1 MNSPLRH
8 VSKLPTYY
16 TAATLARFGDEM
28 VAFTLVLLV
37 LDRTGRPALAGLTA
51 GAYAFPAVLTGPVLG
66 AWLDRTTRRRTALAL
81 NQAVLTATMIC
92 LLVAPAWLSPAL
104 AAIAGLTLPMV
115 SGGFTS
121 LLPSLVPAALLPR
134 ANAVEAASFGLA
146 TICAPAAAATITVS
160 VSVEAAVAVIAVTAA
175 ASIAVIARL
184 PVVPPSLHA
193 RSGRFVSSVTG
204 GLVHLFRAAPLRAST
219 VASTLALGANGV
231 LLVALPV
238 HVAGLGSPRAHSGYV
253 WTALEVGG
261 VVAALLAGRRL
272 GRWRPERVVIGATA
286 AFGLAVLTWPLAPDL
301 TVLVTLAAVA
311 GLLDGAM
318 MPAMLT
324 ARQLYSPPEL
334 QGRVST
340 TAASLRLGVMALGQ
354 VLGGLLVTVGTGVVL
369 TGVGAGL
376 LLAAGLGLLA
386 GGRSVQ
392 DDRAGQAAR
401 LVRVQTDGDRTRD
414 SDPLCD
420 HQ

>member
-1 MNSPLRH
+1 M
-8 VSKLPTYY
+8 
-16 TAATLARFGDEM
+16 
-28 VAFTLVLLV
+28 
-37 LDRTGRPALAGLTA
+37 
-51 GAYAFPAVLTGPVLG
+51 LG

-81 NQAVLTATMIC
+81 NQAVLAVTMAG
-92 LLVAPAWLSPAL
+92 LLAVPAWAIPVL
-104 AAIAGLTLPMV
+104 AAVAGLTLPMV

-121 LLPSLVPAALLPR
+121 MLPSLVPTALLPR
-134 ANAVEAASFGLA
+134 ANAIEAASFGLA
-146 TICAPAAAATITVS
+146 TICAPAAAATIAAA
-160 VSVEAAVAVIAVTAA
+160 VSVEAAVAVIAVSAT

-184 PVVPPSLHA
+184 PVLPPVPDA
-193 RSGRFVSSVTG
+193 RREQFAASVAG
-204 GLVHLFRAAPLRAST
+204 GLVQLFRAAPLRAST
-219 VASTLALGANGV
+219 VASTLALGAGGV

-253 WTALEVGG
+253 WTALELGSVA
-261 VVAALLAGRRL
+261 AALLTGRLLGRR
-272 GRWRPERVVIGATA
+272 RPERVVVATVA
-286 AFGLAVLTWPLAPDL
+286 AYGLAVLTWPIATDL
-301 TVLVTLAAVA
+301 TVLLVLAAVA
-311 GLLDGAM
+311 GLLEGPM

-324 ARQLYSPPEL
+324 ARQLYSPPQL

-354 VLGGLLVTVGTGVVL
+354 VLGGLLVPLGTGAVL

-392 DDRAGQAAR
+392 AAPSVQAVPSVEDHRTGEAAR
-401 LVRVQTDGDRTRD
+401 LVRVQAEGDRTRD
-414 SDPLCD
+414 RDPLRD